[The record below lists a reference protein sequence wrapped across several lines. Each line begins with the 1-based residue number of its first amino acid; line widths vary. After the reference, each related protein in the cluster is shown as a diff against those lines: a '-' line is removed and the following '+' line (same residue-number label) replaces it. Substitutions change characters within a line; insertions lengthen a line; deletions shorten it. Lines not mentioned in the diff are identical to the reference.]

1 MQWISRIFRK
11 CCNMISSISKKC
23 WKFFV
28 SKMLEIKY
36 QHLTWVGPFVFS
48 GFKNFPEDRAK
59 LVTTT
64 VIYTL
69 NTYQNYMFFV
79 LSTYV
84 FAYLY
89 RKLPPQ
95 RALNCCNPKCSQ
107 IGMKWDS
114 LFEALFY
121 FSVLLSACDII
132 IIYHHE
138 KLSFIGVKFPEHY
151 LKYS

>member
-1 MQWISRIFRK
+1 MK
-11 CCNMISSISKKC
+11 
-23 WKFFV
+23 
-28 SKMLEIKY
+28 
-36 QHLTWVGPFVFS
+36 FS

-95 RALNCCNPKCSQ
+95 WALNCCNPKCSQ

-121 FSVLLSACDII
+121 FSVLLWHHHHIPPRKIEFYRREVSWTLFKIFLNHDFLEFEVFKKGIKLKII
-132 IIYHHE
+132 QINR
-138 KLSFIGVKFPEHY
+138 
-151 LKYS
+151 

>member
-1 MQWISRIFRK
+1 M
-11 CCNMISSISKKC
+11 
-23 WKFFV
+23 FFV
-28 SKMLEIKY
+28 
-36 QHLTWVGPFVFS
+36 
-48 GFKNFPEDRAK
+48 
-59 LVTTT
+59 
-64 VIYTL
+64 
-69 NTYQNYMFFV
+69 V

-95 RALNCCNPKCSQ
+95 QALNRCNPKCSQ

-121 FSVLLSACDII
+121 FSVPLPACDII

-138 KLSFIGVKFPEHY
+138 KLSFIGVKSGLFRSVSWTLFKIFLNHDFLE
-151 LKYS
+151 